1 MNGYGESELKI
12 VVGEKPG
19 IPSEQIAAASD
30 EQDDSQGSPDG
41 EFQHQETQSLD
52 AGALIG
58 FLGLFQATCDS
69 CAVADILYCG
79 DHLGGGDVAGVERD
93 GGLFGGEVDGSL
105 GDTGD
110 GSDGAVDGHDAG
122 GAGHA

>member
-1 MNGYGESELKI
+1 M
-12 VVGEKPG
+12 
-19 IPSEQIAAASD
+19 
-30 EQDDSQGSPDG
+30 
-41 EFQHQETQSLD
+41 D

-58 FLGLFQATCDS
+58 FLGLFQAACDS
-69 CAVADILYCG
+69 GAVADALYCG
-79 DHLGGGDVAGVERD
+79 DHLGGGDVSGIEGD

-122 GAGHA
+122 GAGHT